1 MTWQLT
7 ESIGR
12 SKLTIREA
20 VNLLQLSGVISDN
33 TITLEEIGSAD
44 SKSGA
49 KWLDAHPFEVDDV
62 IQNRPEEKPE
72 IVPIA

>member
-33 TITLEEIGSAD
+33 TVTIEEIGFAD
-44 SKSGA
+44 SERGA

-72 IVPIA
+72 MVPIA